1 MRNPV
6 LRNALSAILLVVAVF
21 GFYIELRG
29 ARAGLPGQH
38 RLMLAAYALIAI
50 YAAVSIVVRSTSK
63 GR

>member
-1 MRNPV
+1 MRNPI
-6 LRNALSAILLVVAVF
+6 LRNGLSVLLFIVAAG

-50 YAAVSIVVRSTSK
+50 YAAVSVVLRSTSA
-63 GR
+63 RR